1 MHISGFRNPLIQFPI
16 SADVTCAYA
25 LSSPSSLYYTVLTQ
39 FALGAVAESA
49 DPALLA
55 LAAERPAALSALAA
69 GQSDALVAH
78 LPLPPDVAAENR
90 LNEDQ

>member
-1 MHISGFRNPLIQFPI
+1 MQTLLLLTPFEVLRLCSI
-16 SADVTCAYA
+16 
-25 LSSPSSLYYTVLTQ
+25 LTQ

-69 GQSDALVAH
+69 GQGDALVAH
-78 LPLPPDVAAENR
+78 LPLPPDVATENR
-90 LNEDQ
+90 ANHTQ